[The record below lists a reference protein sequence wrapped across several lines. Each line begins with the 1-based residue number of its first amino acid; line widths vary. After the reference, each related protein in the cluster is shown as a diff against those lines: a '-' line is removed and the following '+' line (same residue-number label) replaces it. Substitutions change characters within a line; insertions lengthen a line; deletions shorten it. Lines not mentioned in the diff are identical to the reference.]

1 MKNHIKSESIKER
14 INHLLSTQATTKTAL
29 AHAIGMDV
37 SQLSKLLNKQG
48 TIPVDYIEPWAECL
62 GIDVNELINSQQTIS
77 KKWVRPHAHIHLD
90 IDVDIEYVESILNI
104 VKNL

>member
-1 MKNHIKSESIKER
+1 MKNHIKSELIKEQ
-14 INHLLSTQATTKTAL
+14 INHLLSTQAITKTAL

-90 IDVDIEYVESILNI
+90 IDVDIEYVESILKI
-104 VKNL
+104 LGEL

>member
-1 MKNHIKSESIKER
+1 MKNPITSELVRER
-14 INHLLSTQATTKTAL
+14 INQFLSTQATTKTAL

-62 GIDVNELINSQQTIS
+62 GIDVNELINSKQTIS
-77 KKWVRPHAHIHLD
+77 KDWVRPHAHIHLD
-90 IDVDIEYVESILNI
+90 IDVDIEYAEYIFKIL
-104 VKNL
+104 KEL

>member
-1 MKNHIKSESIKER
+1 
-14 INHLLSTQATTKTAL
+14 
-29 AHAIGMDV
+29 MDV

>member
-1 MKNHIKSESIKER
+1 MKNHIKSKSIKER

-29 AHAIGMDV
+29 AHAIEMDV

-90 IDVDIEYVESILNI
+90 IDVDIEYVESILKI
-104 VKNL
+104 LGEL